1 MANPSYLALTT
12 MVGQILYSG
21 QLATTAAT
29 SVYTVP
35 ANKTVKITQGTV
47 CNTSTSAAAT
57 VTVSLLKSGDTADGT
72 HSVISAYSLPAGD
85 TLSLKD
91 YLNGAMLA
99 ELEAISVTAGTANVL
114 DVVITG
120 VVST

>member
-21 QLATTAAT
+21 QVASTSAT

-35 ANKTVKITQGTV
+35 SGKTAKIASGTI
-47 CNTSTSAAAT
+47 CNVSGSAVA
-57 VTVSLLKSGDTADGT
+57 VSVSLLKSGDTSDGT
-72 HSVISAYSLPAGD
+72 HAVISGYSLAAGD
-85 TLSLKD
+85 TISLRD
-91 YLNGAMLA
+91 YLSGAMLA
-99 ELEAISVTAGTANVL
+99 EAEAISITAGTSSAL

-120 VVST
+120 AVSS

>member
-35 ANKTVKITQGTV
+35 ANKTVKIAHGTI
-47 CNTSTSAAAT
+47 CNTSTSAVN

-72 HSVISAYSLPAGD
+72 HAVVSLFSLTAGD

-91 YLNGAMLA
+91 YIGGAMLA